1 MSYIILDLE
10 WNASYSTRLHGFV
23 NEIIEFGAVKLDES
37 YQIVDTF
44 SVMVKPK
51 IGKRLNGTVKKL
63 TGISLAELKSKGVGF
78 LTAAQRFSDFL
89 GEGTLMTWGTSDIH
103 ALLENFSYYTGDYH
117 IPFLKTY
124 CDLQEYCMKALNR
137 FDEGNQMGLGACA
150 ELLGLSFSEEEQHRA
165 YADAYLS
172 QKCLLAL
179 SDRLPL
185 SSFVLRADEEAF
197 YERMTFKN
205 YFITDLNSPE
215 INKRDLRFRCDKCG
229 KPVRRMKKWKL
240 HNKNFSAEFRC
251 KNCGRAFIGRIS
263 FKKKYDGVRVNKRI
277 LEIVPKEK
285 KKKET
290 SNEQASATNTIL

>member
-78 LTAAQRFSDFL
+78 LTAAQRFSEFL
-89 GEGTLMTWGTSDIH
+89 GDGTLMTWGTSDIH

-117 IPFLKTY
+117 IPFLTTY
-124 CDLQEYCMKALNR
+124 CDLQEFCMKALDR

-150 ELLGLSFSEEEQHRA
+150 ELLELSFSEE
-165 YADAYLS
+165 
-172 QKCLLAL
+172 
-179 SDRLPL
+179 
-185 SSFVLRADEEAF
+185 
-197 YERMTFKN
+197 
-205 YFITDLNSPE
+205 I
-215 INKRDLRFRCDKCG
+215 
-229 KPVRRMKKWKL
+229 
-240 HNKNFSAEFRC
+240 
-251 KNCGRAFIGRIS
+251 GRASCRE
-263 FKKKYDGVRVNKRI
+263 RV
-277 LEIVPKEK
+277 
-285 KKKET
+285 
-290 SNEQASATNTIL
+290 